1 MPIRALAALALCC
14 LACAAGPAP
23 KPELKPEVKLGRW
36 GRPLKQGTP
45 APAWVERLPENGNGR
60 LVAVGRSGPTFWPQ
74 DAINNAADDARG
86 KLALALASHIEVLG
100 ENVEAI
106 SIATPP
112 GSTSSATTPGSTS
125 SATPPGSTTREKTVQ
140 INKEASDVVLQNSRI
155 EASWTDET
163 GERDEAGS
171 TWALAALDL
180 DSVRGKAAAAPL
192 QAATWTTGS
201 RTAAPSWLDRL
212 PGSRGRLFAAGYSG
226 PTFRPDDALQ
236 YAADAALENLAT
248 SLRSHVQAY
257 ELLVQ
262 TATGLSVDEFSR
274 TDDPDAAFKELV
286 KKGAKIETS
295 WVDLDGLRPGD
306 PPGAVWALASIDVQ
320 STKGHYSAIENKDLG
335 PALDPK
341 GNAPAAEPAPAAVP
355 ASAK

>member
-1 MPIRALAALALCC
+1 MPVRALAALALAC
-14 LACAAGPAP
+14 LACGSGPAP
-23 KPELKPEVKLGRW
+23 KPEVKPEVKLNRW

-45 APAWVERLPENGNGR
+45 APAWVERIPENGKGR

-86 KLALALASHIEVLG
+86 KLALALASHVEVLG
-100 ENVEAI
+100 ENVE
-106 SIATPP
+106 SI
-112 GSTSSATTPGSTS
+112 SSATLPGSTS
-125 SATPPGSTTREKTVQ
+125 SATPPGSTAREKTVQ
-140 INKEASDVVLQNSRI
+140 VNKEASDVVLQNSRI

-163 GERDEAGS
+163 GERDEPGS
-171 TWALAALDL
+171 TWALAVLDL
-180 DSVRGKAAAAPL
+180 DSVRGRAAAAPL
-192 QAATWTTGS
+192 QSATWTTGS

-212 PGSRGRLFAAGYSG
+212 PGSRGRIFAAGYSG
-226 PTFRPDDALQ
+226 PTFRPDDARQ
-236 YAADAALENLAT
+236 YAADAALDNLAT

-262 TATGLSVDEFSR
+262 TSTGLSVDEFSR
-274 TDDPDAAFKELV
+274 TEDPDAAFKELV
-286 KKGAKIETS
+286 KKSAKIETS
-295 WVDLDGLRPGD
+295 WVDDDGLRPGD

-320 STKGHYSAIENKDLG
+320 STKGHYSAVENADLG

-341 GNAPAAEPAPAAVP
+341 GNAPAAASAPTAVP